1 MTAASTPTA
10 TITAAMVGATT
21 GATTDALA
29 DIRLRPLTAA
39 DSLDDLTAL
48 LHQSYA
54 SLAAQG
60 WNFTAVDQPVSLT
73 AQRVSAGQCI
83 VAEQADEAGRPRLVG
98 TVMVRGP
105 YRPGVDAWS
114 LDTPCYTEAGTA
126 ILSQLAVHPDCRGR
140 GLGERLMDGAE
151 DWARREGYT
160 AVALDTAM
168 PAIAL
173 RQRYERR
180 GYVLLGDVQ
189 WEGKTYR
196 SVLMRK
202 ALGHAPEA
210 GGLRA

>member
-1 MTAASTPTA
+1 MTAATS
-10 TITAAMVGATT
+10 
-21 GATTDALA
+21 

-39 DSLDDLTAL
+39 DSLEALTAL

-73 AQRVSAGQCI
+73 AKRVSVGQCI
-83 VAEQADEAGRPRLVG
+83 VAEQEHVPETVSGNAPGRWRLVG

-114 LDTPCYTEAGTA
+114 LDAPCFTEAGTA
-126 ILSQLAVHPDCRGR
+126 ILSQLAVHPDCRGK
-140 GLGERLMDGAE
+140 GLGERLMDAAE

-168 PAIAL
+168 PAMAL

-180 GYVLLGDVQ
+180 GYALLGDVQ

-202 ALGHAPEA
+202 ALGHAPQA
-210 GGLRA
+210 GAGQA

>member
-1 MTAASTPTA
+1 MTSA
-10 TITAAMVGATT
+10 IH
-21 GATTDALA
+21 
-29 DIRLRPLTAA
+29 IRPLTAA
-39 DSLDDLTAL
+39 DSLEALTAL
-48 LHQSYA
+48 LHQAYA

-73 AQRVSAGQCI
+73 AKRVASGQCFL
-83 VAEQADEAGRPRLVG
+83 AEEMDSQGQRRLVG

-114 LDTPCYTEAGTA
+114 LDTPCFTDPANA
-126 ILSQLAVHPDCRGR
+126 ILSQLAVHPDCRGQ
-140 GLGERLMDGAE
+140 GLGERLMDTAE
-151 DWARREGYT
+151 AWAREQGYQ

-168 PAIAL
+168 PALAL

-180 GYVLLGDVQ
+180 GYVTVGDVQ

-202 ALGHAPEA
+202 PLSSARSQLETDAA
-210 GGLRA
+210 

>member
-1 MTAASTPTA
+1 MTAAIP
-10 TITAAMVGATT
+10 
-21 GATTDALA
+21 
-29 DIRLRPLTAA
+29 DIRLRPLNAA
-39 DSLDDLTAL
+39 DSLEALTAL

-73 AQRVSAGQCI
+73 AKRVSAGQCI
-83 VAEQADEAGRPRLVG
+83 VAEQAHASEDGPETVSGNASGNASGQWRLVG

-105 YRPGVDAWS
+105 YRPGVDAWI
-114 LDTPCYTEAGTA
+114 LDAPCYTEAGTA
-126 ILSQLAVHPDCRGR
+126 ILSQLAVHPDCRGQ
-140 GLGERLMDGAE
+140 GLGERLMDAAE
-151 DWARREGYT
+151 DWARQEGYT

-168 PAIAL
+168 PAMAL
-173 RQRYERR
+173 RRRYERR

-202 ALGHAPEA
+202 ALGHAPQA
-210 GGLRA
+210 GDRQA